1 MRDEL
6 RFHQFLMFTE
16 LRIVRRLRSAMQ
28 RDRSGLQGSL
38 LEREVKRRVVD
49 RAALWNVRGRN

>member
-6 RFHQFLMFTE
+6 RFREFLMFAE

-28 RDRSGLQGSL
+28 RDGSRLQGRL
-38 LEREVKRRVVD
+38 LEREVKRR
-49 RAALWNVRGRN
+49 RFAEPWKVRSRN